1 MTQERLLKL
10 LDNPELLST
19 ISYEELK
26 TLALSYPY
34 AHNLRY
40 LLALKARDEQHPE
53 AERTLATAAAY
64 SLDRR
69 HLYLLAAPKLIAP
82 QPVAVAFEEAVLEL
96 KPLET
101 LQRELKALAP
111 QARREQTERQ
121 QPFTPPAPAPAP
133 SVPEPEPSE
142 PSVSSPPETV
152 EEDPA
157 VVLETEPDAPRPA
170 VAQQI
175 YQPFAIWISRFSPPT
190 LEQPARQETETKQED
205 ATETESTPT
214 LSALQLAERS
224 VAENRDVISETLAKL
239 LARQGYREKAINM
252 YERLRLAIPEK
263 SAYFAAEIEK
273 LKNK

>member
-1 MTQERLLKL
+1 LTQERLLKL

-82 QPVAVAFEEAVLEL
+82 QPVAIAFEEAVLEL
-96 KPLET
+96 KPVET

-111 QARREQTERQ
+111 QARRELAEKQ
-121 QPFTPPAPAPAP
+121 QPFAPPVPAPEPAA
-133 SVPEPEPSE
+133 PEPEPGI
-142 PSVSSPPETV
+142 PSLPETV
-152 EEDPA
+152 QEDPA
-157 VVLETEPDAPRPA
+157 VVSEPEPDTPRPA
-170 VAQQI
+170 VSQQI
-175 YQPFAIWISRFSPPT
+175 YQPFAIWINRFSPPV
-190 LEQPARQETETKQED
+190 LEKSARPKPDTTQADAAETDSPA
-205 ATETESTPT
+205 T